1 MDRIV
6 GLDDVRADVAMMRA
20 PDGHCRLE
28 LTKFHTSG
36 GRASA
41 EPNAPANA
49 PVGIRRIMFAV

>member
-28 LTKFHTSG
+28 LTKFHT
-36 GRASA
+36 RAAASA

-49 PVGIRRIMFAV
+49 LGIRRIMFAV